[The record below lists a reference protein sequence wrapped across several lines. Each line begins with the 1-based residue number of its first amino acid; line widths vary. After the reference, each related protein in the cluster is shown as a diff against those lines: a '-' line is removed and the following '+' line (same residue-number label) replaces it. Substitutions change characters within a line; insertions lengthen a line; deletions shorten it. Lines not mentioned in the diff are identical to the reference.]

1 MRAWS
6 WRAVV
11 MRRFVGELRETLFG
25 CLNPLLPI
33 EPPYALVDVP
43 NHSNVGDS
51 AIFLGELA
59 WLEAIGAP
67 RPDYICDIY
76 SYRESDLRERV
87 PHGTILIHG
96 GGNLG
101 DLWKA
106 QQALREQIVSAFP
119 DHRIVQLPQTIHF
132 QSPAALERAAALF
145 SNHKQLTIVAR
156 DRVSFDLRVGTLEM
170 SGAAGPGQ
178 CIRARRHSSSRR
190 CLAGCRLARAQGQRV
205 FVPAP
210 SRRGAP
216 GGLAGRQRHDSDS
229 SRTLASGA
237 PNRPVAPKPTSAAP
251 CQGTDVTRLH
261 RIGPGAHGRHRSAPC
276 AHPLPTDGHSARG
289 HRQQLR
295 EDPVVPRCMD
305 ARRAR
310 SAVLRGLVRG

>member
-1 MRAWS
+1 MH
-6 WRAVV
+6 
-11 MRRFVGELRETLFG
+11 RFVGELRETLFA

-51 AIFLGELA
+51 AILCELA
-59 WLEAIGAP
+59 WLKAIGAP

-76 SYRESDLRERV
+76 SYRESDLRQRV

-96 GGNLG
+96 GGYLG

-106 QQALREQIVSAFP
+106 QQTLREQIVSAFP

-156 DRVSFDLRVGTLEM
+156 DRVSFDLASARLKCRALLAPDCALALGAIPRPSLPRRMSSGSRGGTKSLRPCPFP
-170 SGAAGPGQ
+170 SGCARWTGWAQQ
-178 CIRARRHSSSRR
+178 C
-190 CLAGCRLARAQGQRV
+190 
-205 FVPAP
+205 
-210 SRRGAP
+210 
-216 GGLAGRQRHDSDS
+216 HDSDS
-229 SRTLASGA
+229 SRTLALGA
-237 PNRPVAPKPTSAAP
+237 QNRPVAPKPTSTAP
-251 CQGTDVTRLH
+251 CQGADVTRLH
-261 RIGPGAHGRHRSAPC
+261 GPGPGGHGRHRSAPC
-276 AHPLPTDGHSARG
+276 AHPLPNDGHSARG

-295 EDPVVPRCMD
+295 EDPLVPRCMD